1 MKKTLVAGL
10 VGLLAAATF
19 AGKDNVVVTFCTQ
32 GPDTYAD
39 GSKVRD
45 GETYA
50 LVWTKDGATFQG
62 INADGTAV
70 GEDVG
75 DNKVALKAP
84 VAKDGKCPFIKF
96 EIDEEYAKD
105 HFKGGTWGVYLLDT
119 RTFDSTPGAD
129 GKPVATDA
137 LGSAVNG
144 YGAVATASTATQ
156 FVSANAVAT
165 KADVA
170 PADKGEVKI
179 RDIKLIGDKVFIYV
193 SGTVS
198 SAAYAV
204 AEGATPDALTT
215 QKAEVGNT
223 AGDMIIVRDQQP
235 GGAFFKVSK

>member
-32 GPDTYAD
+32 GLDTYAD
-39 GSKVRD
+39 GSTVLD

-50 LVWTKDGATFQG
+50 LVWTPDGETFKG
-62 INADGTAV
+62 IDAKGDAV
-70 GEDVG
+70 KPSV
-75 DNKVALKAP
+75 VALKAP

-96 EIDEEYAKD
+96 EIDEEHAKKN
-105 HFKGGTWGVYLLDT
+105 FKGGIWGVYLLDT
-119 RTFDSTPGAD
+119 RTFDKAPGAD
-129 GKPVATDA
+129 GQPVATDT

-156 FVSANAVAT
+156 FVSANAAAT
-165 KADVA
+165 TADVA

-223 AGDMIIVRDQQP
+223 AGDMIIVRPQQP